1 MRRLRGIFVILLAVC
16 CLLTACQP
24 TPQEEIVINRGDK
37 VMEEKI
43 AASAEPTVMPGAPVP
58 TEVTRVYNFPARWE
72 ETYAVSDKLTLRFEA
87 DVTQKEDGMYPVY
100 SLREKEFTGE
110 EAQALLEA
118 FLPAQPV
125 RLEALGDVKA
135 DWKRR
140 MEDYM
145 ETVSEQQER
154 QSLPENQRGDGDD
167 TVFTEEEIKEQMAW
181 FQEQMDAAPE
191 SHDSR
196 PVTDYSDV
204 KPFFQGAYTLEDGS
218 VANVTLWET
227 GLTVFKGVKEYEVM
241 AGKDFVEENPGYRWQ
256 EADIALEAAEQAG
269 RQMLKTLD
277 MEGFSLLTAK
287 EQNVY
292 AGEHTPLTAGWT
304 LTYVRDF
311 GGYPLLTSVRPS
323 ERLKYGEGD
332 GYMVNKRIMEEQL
345 TLFVNGDGVQ
355 RLSYWNP
362 KEILRLENSGVELLD
377 WEQVQERAKQ
387 AFGWCLV
394 PYNED
399 YGYTYSVYKAVLT
412 CHILRQADS
421 EDYYAV
427 PCWVFYFDEGDEWPL
442 KQRAEGNVL
451 IEALYINAIDGS
463 IVHTEKWDYALD

>member
-1 MRRLRGIFVILLAVC
+1 M
-16 CLLTACQP
+16 
-24 TPQEEIVINRGDK
+24 
-37 VMEEKI
+37 
-43 AASAEPTVMPGAPVP
+43 
-58 TEVTRVYNFPARWE
+58 
-72 ETYAVSDKLTLRFEA
+72 
-87 DVTQKEDGMYPVY
+87 
-100 SLREKEFTGE
+100 
-110 EAQALLEA
+110 
-118 FLPAQPV
+118 
-125 RLEALGDVKA
+125 
-135 DWKRR
+135 
-140 MEDYM
+140 
-145 ETVSEQQER
+145 
-154 QSLPENQRGDGDD
+154 
-167 TVFTEEEIKEQMAW
+167 
-181 FQEQMDAAPE
+181 
-191 SHDSR
+191 
-196 PVTDYSDV
+196 
-204 KPFFQGAYTLEDGS
+204 
-218 VANVTLWET
+218 
-227 GLTVFKGVKEYEVM
+227 FKGVKEYEVM
-241 AGKDFVEENPGYRWQ
+241 AGKDFVEENSGYRWQ

-269 RQMLKTLD
+269 RQMLKKLG
-277 MEGFSLLTAK
+277 MEDFALLTAQ

-292 AGEHTPLTAGWT
+292 AGGYTPLTAGWK

-362 KEILRLENSGVELLD
+362 KEIVRLENPGVELLD

-387 AFGWCLV
+387 AFSWCLV

-399 YGYTYSVYKAVLT
+399 YAYTYSVYKAVLT

-427 PCWVFYFDEGDEWPL
+427 PCWVFYFDEGDEWAL

-463 IVHTEKWDYALD
+463 IVHTEKWDYALE